1 VIVDPGLALKRFPC
15 CYASHRGMDGVLQ
28 LRQCLGLNAENLE
41 RLACRM
47 PPGGMRVLIYAQP
60 QTGLEGK
67 FSLQYAL
74 AAGVLDG
81 TYSLWSF
88 TDEAVRRPAIRDLL
102 ARISV
107 SEDPRCADNDP
118 LLETRSSGSRGFVEV
133 EAMLKDGRCQ
143 TVRVDQ
149 APGHPAR
156 ALTWDDIAA
165 KFMDCAAQARI
176 DPSKA
181 ERAFGLLR
189 RLETCPDIGEVMV
202 LLQ

>member
-1 VIVDPGLALKRFPC
+1 
-15 CYASHRGMDGVLQ
+15 
-28 LRQCLGLNAENLE
+28 
-41 RLACRM
+41 
-47 PPGGMRVLIYAQP
+47 MRVLLYPQP

-81 TYSLWSF
+81 TYTLWSF
-88 TDEAVRRPAIRDLL
+88 TDEAVQRAPIRDLL

-107 SEDPRCADNDP
+107 REDPCCADNDP

-133 EAMLKDGRCQ
+133 EARRKDGRRA

-156 ALTWDDIAA
+156 ALTWDDLAA
-165 KFMDCAAQARI
+165 KFMDCAAQTRL
-176 DPSKA
+176 DPGKA
-181 ERAFGLLR
+181 QRAFGLLR
-189 RLETCPDIGEVMV
+189 QLETCPDIAEVV
-202 LLQ
+202 ALLHRTARHSLLGRAPERARHARERSCGFPLPPPPPVA